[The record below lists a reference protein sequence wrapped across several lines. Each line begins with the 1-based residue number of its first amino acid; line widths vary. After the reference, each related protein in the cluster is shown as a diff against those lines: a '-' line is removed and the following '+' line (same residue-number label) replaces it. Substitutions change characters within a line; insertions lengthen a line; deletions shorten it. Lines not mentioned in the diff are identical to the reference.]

1 MRDGPWLRGLR
12 DGVPIALGYLPVG
25 VTFGVVATQQGMSAM
40 EATLTS
46 IIVYSGAAQF
56 MLVGLLAAGTPMALT
71 VGLCLL
77 LNARHALYGPAI
89 AAYLPASPSRL
100 SALAF
105 GLTDEV
111 FAVALGRLP
120 AQPAAQRPLWL
131 AGVEAMA
138 YASWVGASAAGALAG
153 DWIRS
158 HLPLLAE
165 SLPIALS
172 ALFLVLLLPHAHA
185 GRRGAILVTVGVAAA
200 FAWAQHAAL
209 GLLLAAVL
217 GALLAGIGEVRCA
230 RKSS

>member
-25 VTFGVVATQQGMSAM
+25 VTFGVVATQQGMSAA

-46 IIVYSGAAQF
+46 LIVYSGAAQF

-89 AAYLPASPSRL
+89 AAYLPATPSRL
-100 SALAF
+100 AGLAF

-120 AQPAAQRPLWL
+120 QQPAAQRPLWL

-153 DWIRS
+153 DWIRA

-185 GRRGAILVTVGVAAA
+185 GRRGAILVTVVLAAA
-200 FAWAQHAAL
+200 FAWAQRAAL
-209 GLLLAAVL
+209 GLLLAAVV
-217 GALLAGIGEVRCA
+217 GAVLVGIGEARCA

>member
-1 MRDGPWLRGLR
+1 MVSATSSSTSPASTTPPGRRRGPSPLAARR
-12 DGVPIALGYLPVG
+12 AR
-25 VTFGVVATQQGMSAM
+25 
-40 EATLTS
+40 
-46 IIVYSGAAQF
+46 GAA
-56 MLVGLLAAGTPMALT
+56 VP
-71 VGLCLL
+71 
-77 LNARHALYGPAI
+77 
-89 AAYLPASPSRL
+89 
-100 SALAF
+100 
-105 GLTDEV
+105 
-111 FAVALGRLP
+111 
-120 AQPAAQRPLWL
+120 
-131 AGVEAMA
+131 
-138 YASWVGASAAGALAG
+138 AGALAG

-200 FAWAQHAAL
+200 FALAQHAAP

>member
-138 YASWVGASAAGALAG
+138 YASWVGASAAGAFAG

-158 HLPLLAE
+158 RLPLLAE

-185 GRRGAILVTVGVAAA
+185 GRRGAILVTVVLAAA
-200 FAWAQHAAL
+200 FAWAQRAAL